1 MAEATPV
8 VYLLHGEDEYAIA
21 RFVSEM
27 EKRVG
32 DPASAALNVTR
43 LEGNDYNLN
52 ELLSV
57 ASVMPFL
64 ADRRLVVLV
73 EQLKRLSGSVA
84 RDRFRDQLSKIPDTT
99 ALVIVEYHTL
109 TIEKDRRKDRIH
121 WLEKW
126 ASEQGE
132 RVYLRNFPLPRGDM
146 MVRRIQEQA
155 GQAGGQI
162 TRQGAEL
169 LSSLVEGDPRLA
181 DQEIHKLL
189 AYVNYNRPVEPDDV
203 ELLTADLG
211 QGNIFAMVD
220 ALGNQNGR
228 LAMGMLRRLLEQQ
241 EPIPIF
247 GMVVRQFRLLLLARE
262 VLDHGGNKGDIT
274 RQLKVPP
281 FVADK
286 LILQA
291 RRFSIPVLEAIYH
304 RLLGIDE
311 AIKTGK
317 VPGDLAL
324 DTLVAAL
331 TSP

>member
-1 MAEATPV
+1 MAGATPV

-21 RFVSEM
+21 QFVSEM

-32 DPASAALNVTR
+32 DPASAALNITR
-43 LEGNDYNLN
+43 LEGNEFNLDD
-52 ELLSV
+52 LLSI
-57 ASVMPFL
+57 ASAMPFL
-64 ADRRLVVLV
+64 ANRRLVVLM
-73 EQLKRLSGSVA
+73 EQLKRLSVPTA
-84 RDRFRDQLSKIPDTT
+84 RERFKEQLGKVPPTT
-99 ALVIVEYHTL
+99 ALVIVEHHTL
-109 TIEKDRRKDRIH
+109 TPEADRRKDKIH

-126 ASEQGE
+126 ALGQGE
-132 RVYLRNFPLPRGDM
+132 RVYLRNFPLPKGAM

-155 GQAGGQI
+155 HQAGGQI
-162 TRQGAEL
+162 TPQAAEL

-189 AYVNYNRPVEPDDV
+189 AYVNYMRPVEPDDV

-228 LAMGMLRRLLEQQ
+228 LAMGMLNRLLEQQ
-241 EPIPIF
+241 EPILIF
-247 GMVVRQFRLLLLARE
+247 GMVVRQFRLLLLVRE
-262 VLDHGGNKGDIT
+262 ILDHGGSKGDIV
-274 RQLKVPP
+274 RQLKVLP

-286 LILQA
+286 LVLQA
-291 RRFSIPVLEAIYH
+291 RHFSIPVLEAIYH

-331 TSP
+331 TSS